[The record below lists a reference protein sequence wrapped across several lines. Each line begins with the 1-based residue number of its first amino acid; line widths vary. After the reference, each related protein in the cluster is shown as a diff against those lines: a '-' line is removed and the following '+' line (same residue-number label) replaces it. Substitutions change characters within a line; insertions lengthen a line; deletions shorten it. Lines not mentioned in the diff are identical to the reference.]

1 MKIVFCVE
9 ISAHQLGI
17 YFTVNYG
24 YVVHHREPDVYAD
37 TSDNATKFCLN
48 SAQYRAQVDR
58 LEPSQRPRERDR
70 ERVRPRE
77 RDRDTE
83 RQRDRERERET
94 ETETEKYVSL

>member
-58 LEPSQRPRERDR
+58 LEPSQRPRE
-70 ERVRPRE
+70 
-77 RDRDTE
+77 TE
-83 RQRDRERERET
+83 RETQRDRETERERERQRRRQRST
-94 ETETEKYVSL
+94 YPYEKE